1 MKFFNHIRRR
11 LLKRNRFGNYML
23 YAIGEIILVVIG
35 ILIAIQ
41 LDEMKNEQEILKRQD
56 LFITQLKRDL
66 DESKRALKR
75 ARRQHDSAQ
84 IITHYITHAYWKPEL
99 QHDSLYEYFLEVLNL
114 GEIYKPNTGTINSLV
129 YSGNIEL
136 IRSFQVRNSLLVYL
150 ERVTAMLEEIRLTHN
165 KVDQSINGIR
175 GIFDPSSFR
184 RLYQRKTGFKYS
196 NNMPDAETLKR
207 INWRPDYKTIPF
219 PMELEQLFSK
229 REVYS
234 GYIEI
239 ASGHGIMEGMYRE
252 LIDETDN
259 LQRVL
264 EQEGY

>member
-11 LLKRNRFGNYML
+11 LLERNRFTNYIL
-23 YAIGEIILVVIG
+23 YAIGEIVLVVIG

-41 LDEMKNEQEILKRQD
+41 LNEMKNERDVLKRQE
-56 LFITQLKRDL
+56 LFITQLKSDL

-84 IITHYITHAYWKPEL
+84 ILTHYITHAYWKREL
-99 QHDSLYEYFLEVLNL
+99 QHDSLYVHFIEVLQL
-114 GEIYKPNTGTINSLV
+114 GEIYRPNTGTITSLV

-136 IRSFQVRNSLLVYL
+136 IRSFKVRNSLLVYL
-150 ERVTAMLEEIRLTHN
+150 EKVTAMLEEIRQTYD
-165 KVDQSINGIR
+165 KVDLEINRIK
-175 GIFDPSSFR
+175 GIFDWSSLR
-184 RLYQRKTGFKYS
+184 RLYQRKTGFTY
-196 NNMPDAETLKR
+196 NMEPDPEVLKR
-207 INWRPDYKTIPF
+207 INWRPDYDEIPF
-219 PMELEQLFSK
+219 PTELEELFNS
-229 REVYS
+229 RQVYS

-239 ASGHGIMEGMYRE
+239 ASGHGIMEIMYRE
-252 LIDETDN
+252 LIDETDK